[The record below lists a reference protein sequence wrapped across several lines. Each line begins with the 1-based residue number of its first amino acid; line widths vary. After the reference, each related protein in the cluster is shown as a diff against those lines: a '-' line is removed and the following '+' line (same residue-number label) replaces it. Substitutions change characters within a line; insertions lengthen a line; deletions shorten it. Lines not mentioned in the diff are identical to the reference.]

1 MESNYVSVTERQKN
15 FEERRAM
22 LMSKQLQEDYTKL
35 EEVRAF
41 EMATIIL
48 AKEYAHNV
56 EMGNTEGLF
65 ELNARVDLMAKQL
78 AIKHV

>member
-1 MESNYVSVTERQKN
+1 MESNRISITQRQKN

-22 LMSKQLQEDYTKL
+22 LMSKQMQEEYNKI
-35 EEVRAF
+35 EEIRAF

-56 EMGNTEGLF
+56 AMGNTEGLF
-65 ELNARVDLMAKQL
+65 ELSSRVDLMAKQL
-78 AIKHV
+78 AIKQL